1 MNPAPPPPPPPTARE
16 AQNRLVI
23 LLTVRALGVVAMLTG
38 LGIWLGG
45 ADTRPGLG
53 TVLFVFGAGLSF
65 LAPALLARRWRSP
78 RP

>member
-1 MNPAPPPPPPPTARE
+1 MIPLPPSSDRE

-23 LLTVRALGVVAMLTG
+23 LLTVRALGVIAMLTG

-53 TVLFVFGAGLSF
+53 TLLFVLGAGLSF
-65 LAPALLARRWRSP
+65 LVPAVLARRWRSP